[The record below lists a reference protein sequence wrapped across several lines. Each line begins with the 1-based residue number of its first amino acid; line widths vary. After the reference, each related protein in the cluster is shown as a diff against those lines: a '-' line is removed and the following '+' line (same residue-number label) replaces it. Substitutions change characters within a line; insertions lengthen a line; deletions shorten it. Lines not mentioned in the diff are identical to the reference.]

1 MKCVDRQW
9 SAVGELLLLSHR
21 QTFKDGAAA
30 GFLAY
35 SQEGEMGFLSV
46 CSRALIFK
54 WLDQCNDRFLKQLGL
69 NHANCAVW
77 VKPFFLHFSL
87 ATVRYTELHNM
98 GWLWFSYGL
107 SITSSQQG
115 CHSLHFV
122 SRFPDLMVSSR
133 YKRTLLMRC
142 GME

>member
-21 QTFKDGAAA
+21 QTFKDGADA

-46 CSRALIFK
+46 CSRALNFK
-54 WLDQCNDRFLKQLGL
+54 WLEQCNDRFLKQPGL

-77 VKPFFLHFSL
+77 VKPFFFFALQFSNSKI
-87 ATVRYTELHNM
+87 H
-98 GWLWFSYGL
+98 
-107 SITSSQQG
+107 
-115 CHSLHFV
+115 
-122 SRFPDLMVSSR
+122 
-133 YKRTLLMRC
+133 
-142 GME
+142 